1 MIETGIQHFLRDPS
15 NNDDTDAPE
24 SSIACP
30 LFPDNQ
36 QAAFGFE
43 KPPKELRI
51 SCDTCRIKKIKCP
64 GEKPTCR
71 NCEQK
76 GRSCTY
82 PTAVRRRGPD
92 KNPGARMKNKIKRA
106 EQSRKLQGRDQDPS
120 YSTSSKGIG
129 LYQRTSSPPKLP
141 LKSHIHDIPISQ
153 NIQETQLQMVRQQ
166 LPILPRSSPIS
177 LPPQPSYQDPLHRT
191 VDFHSSDLT
200 SPTLFKPESTRDM
213 LLMQTQSLQAP
224 IATPSLSAQSLGP
237 QPLQSII
244 DQAITPKI
252 GHLALNTQSGL
263 APQSDPSTEPSAQ
276 NLFNLSQQQFQKE
289 IPLTVTSLPTCD
301 QSPFI
306 PISAIPQD
314 VATFDPSSGEDIL
327 SYTTKRGPQAF
338 SAHTDNSLVNV
349 GSAPSQPPFFPNHTP
364 PRDSSA
370 LETMPLFS
378 PLITGFDINNYA
390 KLPGTNTRVETWDG
404 QQSSRGTEIAGL
416 LPVKDMAIADGS
428 LTCDQL
434 SYSIAGGTTGF
445 SSLALLNDGQIQTSE
460 GPDGPS
466 QFRDTKEGMSKTVP
480 AWYSFLPGNSDN
492 SYVSSSA
499 TDILNQGVH
508 SQILKRKAESAPHAD
523 DEYEMYTPPGNIQ
536 AAMDGWWNWILAH
549 YDKDKNAAMQSVIK
563 ACHSFFTNAHIWLN
577 FFNKSLFFSSLFSQ
591 TSYSNALEYKTT
603 SLRAAPHVLLS
614 ILSLVTLLQ
623 KGHTPEGQ
631 QLALLFQRE
640 AQSILNYCI
649 SAGSQDPSLVAA
661 AIIIATFEMQP
672 HVEHTTD
679 RLGDAVLMLD
689 GIGLSVF
696 SSRLDA
702 DDVRVSTSITG
713 LPRLA
718 HSTVLATTASE
729 REVQLEPS
737 ITKWAQVPAWATHW
751 SEGDVWKEEMRRMLW
766 AASSISA
773 TLSLWRFMVGKNSY
787 NLEISH
793 PERFRLFFPGEMAVI
808 EAGDGEQ
815 GKTTP
820 WALYHRVI
828 SLWHFVVNNQ
838 PLNVDCKLDVVR
850 ELRAVEDDIQI
861 FIDAGVLK
869 IYIWQSADWAMFI
882 RRVLGVMDSQALR
895 RWFRNEV
902 TFFKAL
908 AGDRPGVPGVRQR
921 PLYAWW
927 YVMQVSSALE
937 LSRMRKEFWNDSDL
951 IYNMALA
958 GLDQVIKYWNCQ
970 NVLGP
975 YFLYLQHKYRI
986 VLEERQRL
994 LHAEVHGRVQ
1004 DLYLEQLKILR
1015 EEAEGQFAKIQNI
1028 SKYRDSKLYYQ

>member
-1 MIETGIQHFLRDPS
+1 MSQLRAKRQTMYIS
-15 NNDDTDAPE
+15 NST
-24 SSIACP
+24 
-30 LFPDNQ
+30 
-36 QAAFGFE
+36 
-43 KPPKELRI
+43 
-51 SCDTCRIKKIKCP
+51 
-64 GEKPTCR
+64 
-71 NCEQK
+71 
-76 GRSCTY
+76 
-82 PTAVRRRGPD
+82 
-92 KNPGARMKNKIKRA
+92 RMKNKVQRA
-106 EQSRKLQGRDQDPS
+106 KQSRKIQGRDEDPS
-120 YSTSSKGIG
+120 QSTSLTKGID
-129 LYQRTSSPPKLP
+129 LHQLASPPPKLLP
-141 LKSHIHDIPISQ
+141 KPPTHDIPIAQ
-153 NIQETQLQMVRQQ
+153 DAQETRLHLITQR
-166 LPILPRSSPIS
+166 LPILSQSPPIS
-177 LPPQPSYQDPLHRT
+177 VPPQPSDQSTLHSTTRPLH
-191 VDFHSSDLT
+191 V
-200 SPTLFKPESTRDM
+200 PK
-213 LLMQTQSLQAP
+213 
-224 IATPSLSAQSLGP
+224 ATPSLSAQSLGP

-244 DQAITPKI
+244 DQAITPEI
-252 GHLALNTQSGL
+252 EHLALNTQSQL
-263 APQSDPSTEPSAQ
+263 IPQSDPSPTEPSGQ
-276 NLFNLSQQQFQKE
+276 SLFNLTQQQFQQK
-289 IPLTVTSLPTCD
+289 IPLRVTPLPTYD
-301 QSPFI
+301 QSSFI

-314 VATFDPSSGEDIL
+314 VATYNFFSAEANL
-327 SYTTKRGPQAF
+327 SDTTKREPQAF
-338 SAHTDNSLVNV
+338 FAHTDLVNI
-349 GSAPSQPPFFPNHTP
+349 GSAPSQSPFLPNHTSLC
-364 PRDSSA
+364 DSSS
-370 LETMPLFS
+370 LESLFS
-378 PLITGFDINNYA
+378 PHITNSDINSCV
-390 KLPGTNTRVETWDG
+390 KRPETNTGVETWDG
-404 QQSSRGTEIAGL
+404 QPSSRGTEIAGL
-416 LPVKDMAIADGS
+416 LPVKDVAIADGS

-434 SYSIAGGTTGF
+434 PYATAGGTTGF
-445 SSLALLNDGQIQTSE
+445 SSLALFNDGLVQPSE
-460 GPDGPS
+460 GPDGLS
-466 QFRDTKEGMSKTVP
+466 QIRDTKDGISKTVP
-480 AWYSFLPGNSDN
+480 AWYGFPPGSLDQ
-492 SYVSSSA
+492 SYVPFTA
-499 TDILNQGVH
+499 TGILTQGVH
-508 SQILKRKAESAPHAD
+508 SQDLKRKAEDPPLEES
-523 DEYEMYTPPGNIQ
+523 EYEIYTPPGNIQ

-549 YDKDKNAAMQSVIK
+549 YDKDKHTAMQSVVR
-563 ACHSFFTNAHIWLN
+563 ACNSFFANAHIWLN

-591 TSYSNALEYKTT
+591 ASDSNTLEYKAT

-661 AIIIATFEMQP
+661 AIVIATFEMQP

-679 RLGDAVLMLD
+679 RLVAAVLMLD

-713 LPRLA
+713 LPRLT
-718 HSTVLATTASE
+718 HSNVLATTARE

-737 ITKWAQVPAWATHW
+737 ITKWAQVPAWANHW
-751 SEGDVWKEEMRRMLW
+751 SAGDIWKEEMRRMLW

-773 TLSLWRFMVGKNSY
+773 TLSLWLFMVGKSSY

-820 WALYHRVI
+820 WALYHRLI
-828 SLWHFVVNNQ
+828 SLWHFIVNNQ
-838 PLNVDCKLDVVR
+838 PLNGVCKLDVVR
-850 ELRAVEDDIQI
+850 ELQAVEDDIQI

-895 RWFRNEV
+895 RWFRNEI

-937 LSRMRKEFWNDSDL
+937 LSRMRKEFWEDSDL
-951 IYNMALA
+951 IYNMTLA

-975 YFLYLQHKYRI
+975 YFVYLQHKYRT

-994 LHAEVHGRVQ
+994 LHAEAQGRVQ

-1015 EEAEGQFAKIQNI
+1015 AEAEGQFAKIQNI
-1028 SKYRDSKLYYQ
+1028 SEYRNSKLYY